1 MTTCTEDGCE
11 EPAAV
16 MLHIPWDE
24 NRVVCLAHARV
35 WSQKDGVVADPLD
48 DADEELP

>member
-16 MLHIPWDE
+16 MLHIPWAD

-48 DADEELP
+48 EADEELP